1 MRIRGRETAVDDD
14 RVAMA
19 FRTYL
24 EARHADAVAALAAGT
39 DGATSVAATSTADS
53 VPELSGDDDVLGN
66 EHGREVEE
74 RIDATPDD
82 VGSDRRHRGR
92 GGRRWPGSI
101 TVDVVDLYG
110 HDPSLV
116 AALFASPAG
125 TLRTATAVLRELV
138 GGDRPVQLRLERH
151 PHLVPVGSI
160 GARDVHELVT
170 VEGRVRA
177 VSSRGLAAAVAAF
190 RCPACGRRR
199 RRHQLG
205 TGFAAPEG
213 CDGCDR
219 QGPPAFE
226 PSRSTF
232 VDREAVTFGAPG
244 GDRDEPRRGGT
255 ADRGTIAA
263 HLVGE
268 HVGRLSPGRRCYLTG
283 VVRVHRRDRSNR
295 FDLALDVVGVSEEFD
310 EPSDLDVK
318 AVLDAHWEGATSAG
332 GAT

>member
-1 MRIRGRETAVDDD
+1 MRTRGRETAVDDD
-14 RVAMA
+14 RVATA

-24 EARHADAVAALAAGT
+24 EARHADAVAAIAAGT
-39 DGATSVAATSTADS
+39 DGAASGAATSTADS
-53 VPELSGDDDVLGN
+53 APGTSGSNGVAGS

-82 VGSDRRHRGR
+82 VGSDGRYRGR
-92 GGRRWPGSI
+92 GGRRWPGSL

-116 AALFASPAG
+116 ASMFASPAR

-170 VEGRVRA
+170 VEGRVGA
-177 VSSRGLAAAVAAF
+177 VAPRGLAAAVAAF
-190 RCPACGRRR
+190 RCPACGRRW

-205 TGFAAPEG
+205 TGFVTPAG

-219 QGPPAFE
+219 PGPPAFE
-226 PSRSTF
+226 PSLSTF
-232 VDREAVTFGAPG
+232 LDREAVTFDAPG
-244 GDRDEPRRGGT
+244 GDREVPR
-255 ADRGTIAA
+255 ADRGTVAA

-268 HVGRLSPGRRCYLTG
+268 HVGRLSPGQRCYLTG
-283 VVRVHRRDRSNR
+283 VVRAHRRDRSNR

-318 AVLDAHWEGATSAG
+318 AVLDAHWEGAATAG
-332 GAT
+332 RAT